1 MLPARMRVFALSLFI
16 LAAVAFARPARAQD
30 PVPRIGPFVIDLHGT
45 FPRFPEDQLVA
56 DSRGMSLAE
65 LPGTGLGVQ
74 IGIHVYPVRWKAI
87 TIGLGGEYASGR
99 ARQTPPDGATDLR
112 ATEERFT
119 SIAPQISLNF
129 GNGHGWSYISGGLGN
144 ATWSIVPAG
153 QDGYPPDSEKLKT
166 VNYGFG
172 ARWFAKSHL
181 AFSFDVRFYAMN
193 PGTGGIVQGMD
204 GAPVPVPGT
213 PRTTLMILGAGVS
226 VK

>member
-1 MLPARMRVFALSLFI
+1 MLLARMRVFALSLFI
-16 LAAVAFARPARAQD
+16 LGAVALARPARAQD
-30 PVPRIGPFVIDLHGT
+30 PPPRIGPFVIDLHGT

-74 IGIHVYPVRWKAI
+74 VGVHVYPVRWKAI

-99 ARQTPPDGATDLR
+99 ARQTPVAGATMLR
-112 ATEERFT
+112 SAEERFT
-119 SIAPQISLNF
+119 SLAPQFSLNF

-144 ATWSIVPAG
+144 STWSIVPEG
-153 QDGYPPDSEKLKT
+153 QDGYAPDSEKLKT

-172 ARWFAKSHL
+172 ARWFARSHL

-193 PGTGGIVQGMD
+193 PGTGGTVQGMD
-204 GAPVPVPGT
+204 GTTVPLPGT
-213 PRTTLMILGAGVS
+213 PRTTLLILSAGVS